1 MYSFVSFNGFALSA
15 VLFKLY
21 KVYIKNGLMR
31 ITQMPAVTPYRKL
44 AVQWDETVRGNGP
57 FWLYQLKYLNTPF
70 TFPTTVT
77 SLAIIGSM

>member
-1 MYSFVSFNGFALSA
+1 
-15 VLFKLY
+15 
-21 KVYIKNGLMR
+21 MR
-31 ITQMPAVTPYRKL
+31 LLKCPLRNTMQKL
-44 AVQWDETVRGNGP
+44 AAQWNETVRAADC